1 MSRWYVIGGHWIN
14 ADFPQYISID
24 RNPENGFDIQNSDDG
39 VSVIM
44 MQLKLVKSSS
54 EEDLL
59 YPEEH
64 YGLLHG
70 TKVIFNLLQP
80 FINKQRRVVSADS

>member
-24 RNPENGFDIQNSDDG
+24 RKPENGFDIQNAADG
-39 VSVIM
+39 ISVIL

-54 EEDLL
+54 EEDLRST
-59 YPEEH
+59 EEH
-64 YGLLHG
+64 DGLLHV

-80 FINKQRRVVSADS
+80 CVNKQRRVVSADK